1 MLSYRHA
8 FHAGNFADVL
18 KHLVQVEILNYLRR
32 KEKPF
37 IYIDTHAGA
46 GLYSLTSAEAGKNAE
61 FDTGITRLRNAGI
74 AGTEAWLQVVAAC
87 KPEWDL
93 SPAPAASLYPGSPR
107 IAQLLLREQ
116 DRAKLYEL
124 HPQDF
129 RLLNELMR
137 RDQRIRCTQDNG
149 FQGLIAGLPP
159 DERRGLI
166 LMDPPYEMKSDYD
179 TVVDTLIRAHRR
191 FATGIYALWYP
202 VVERSR
208 IDKLERDL
216 QNSGIPRIQQF
227 ELGLT
232 EDTEGRGMT
241 SSGMIVINP
250 PFTLM
255 DTMRNLLPQLAQA
268 TGGEQGVWR
277 CRELAGE

>member
-61 FDTGITRLRNAGI
+61 FDTGITRLRNAAI
-74 AGTEAWLQVVAAC
+74 AGTEAWLQVVATC

-137 RDQRIRCTQDNG
+137 RDQRIRCTQGNG
-149 FQGLIAGLPP
+149 FQELIAGLPP